1 MLLGKDSNALRK
13 ILPEWLYR
21 FVYRLHYTPNPVF
34 FHQVAH
40 WTTWPQRRKKNAVM
54 FASSTD
60 SGACILLS
68 NRKIL
73 PALLHFLSLL
83 LLTPYI
89 YKVHSSLWYC
99 CPFGEQILLQV
110 VFLTPCVHDHVT
122 TPTRGWWKITSLQ
135 ATGKWMVLAVYH
147 IIQPNSEPAW
157 HRHGHFSLYF
167 AFKSS
172 KAFTES
178 IKWIQLL
185 NCISFTPRIIRTC
198 SNAM

>member
-1 MLLGKDSNALRK
+1 MTLQVCVLSPLHTESSIFPSSSALDHVTTKEKKKCCHVCVLSWQRRIHIALK
-13 ILPEWLYR
+13 SQN
-21 FVYRLHYTPNPVF
+21 FASATTF
-34 FHQVAH
+34 FCPCCYLQRIFIKSIVHFGTVAH
-40 WTTWPQRRKKNAVM
+40 
-54 FASSTD
+54 S
-60 SGACILLS
+60 
-68 NRKIL
+68 
-73 PALLHFLSLL
+73 
-83 LLTPYI
+83 
-89 YKVHSSLWYC
+89 
-99 CPFGEQILLQV
+99 GEQILLQV

-157 HRHGHFSLYF
+157 HGHCHISLYF

-185 NCISFTPRIIRTC
+185 NCISFTPPIIRTFT
-198 SNAM
+198 NAM